1 MSAIQAATRRAQAD
15 EPFVEHARPDADPV
29 GRGLEQPRHRRRGH
43 FARRGRAVATTA
55 RPDDGVLVSLDI
67 DLEQRGAALA
77 VGGVELA
84 TTRTDARILRW
95 FARFLLLPEAGALG
109 AAVRHRAAGR
119 ACARCPASSAAR
131 SGCRRAPSTGRSG
144 SSAACRVGLAASRP
158 ARSAPRSLP
167 SGPVSRRAAFFS
179 RSDAIV
185 LSRASTRRLAA
196 AIRRSNWLRS
206 DSATRLPSRYTFATR
221 ARSRS
226 CFSQLISFRW
236 SVSIRSRRS

>member
-119 ACARCPASSAAR
+119 ACARCPFPLGVRPPSSPKPPR
-131 SGCRRAPSTGRSG
+131 WREFRFVLNQVRRTIEPDMREVLTDWPDISR
-144 SSAACRVGLAASRP
+144 GLSEP
-158 ARSAPRSLP
+158 
-167 SGPVSRRAAFFS
+167 SRR
-179 RSDAIV
+179 
-185 LSRASTRRLAA
+185 RRPQ
-196 AIRRSNWLRS
+196 IE
-206 DSATRLPSRYTFATR
+206 RYFPDT
-221 ARSRS
+221 
-226 CFSQLISFRW
+226 
-236 SVSIRSRRS
+236 VSGKKIKTS